1 VAVII
6 FTKDVNKMKKVF
18 IAIGAIGLGYGIYQY
33 YLTQG
38 AILYNYKYR
47 VLGVIIKKV
56 TPQEVELQIDV
67 EVVND
72 SAISATLTNYYFDI
86 FLNGEKVAV
95 VQNASLNQFLRANGG
110 KSFFPMKVT
119 IDPQRF
125 LTGNVAGGLLASVK
139 NSTIEQRGYFGFK
152 KGLLR
157 FNRIPY
163 SYTYKVKD
171 FI

>member
-1 VAVII
+1 
-6 FTKDVNKMKKVF
+6 MRKVF

-38 AILYNYKYR
+38 AILYNYKYK
-47 VLGVIIKKV
+47 VASLVIKKV
-56 TPQEVELQIDV
+56 TLKEVELEINV
-67 EVVND
+67 EVINN

-95 VQNASLNQFLRANGG
+95 IQNASLNQFLRANGG
-110 KSFFPMKVT
+110 KSYFPMKVI
-119 IDPQRF
+119 IDPSK
-125 LTGNVAGGLLASVK
+125 LVTGNVLSGLVATIK

-157 FNRIPY
+157 INKIPFN
-163 SYTYKVKD
+163 YTYKVKD

>member
-1 VAVII
+1 
-6 FTKDVNKMKKVF
+6 MKKVF
-18 IAIGAIGLGYGIYQY
+18 ITIGALGLGYGLYQY

-38 AILYNYKYR
+38 AILYKYKYE
-47 VLGVIIKKV
+47 VVGVTIKKASLK
-56 TPQEVELQIDV
+56 EVELQIDV

-72 SAISATLTNYYFDI
+72 SEISATLTNYYFDI

-95 VQNASLNQFLRANGG
+95 IQNASVDQYLEKNGG
-110 KSFFPMKVT
+110 TSFFPMKVI
-119 IDPQRF
+119 IDPSKF
-125 LTGNVAGGLLASVK
+125 VKGNVVTGLLESVK

-157 FNRIPY
+157 FNKIPF